1 MPVFAQ
7 FNFNDVDTT
16 ALDDA
21 LGNGAQ
27 LGTYRNGA
35 TAVGGQAVL
44 DGQDDIVKIYPD
56 DSYQMDRG
64 TLDIQFTL
72 GSDPLTGT
80 QTVLSRD
87 STGTTD
93 GGYHID
99 ILVDGSVVISHETA
113 TGTET
118 FGTAPGFAAPGDVV
132 KLSYSWDQGGAGGG
146 GGGPGGAAAGGGSAG
161 GAGVGGEGGN
171 GAAGLGR
178 SSSLTTFGSL
188 APASLVVWLVI
199 SFVTVPVPSSKM
211 DE

>member
-93 GGYHID
+93 GGLEFGLSSTIATYNTD
-99 ILVDGSVVISHETA
+99 DSFSNDGTTVYISGA
-113 TGTET
+113 
-118 FGTAPGFAAPGDVV
+118 FGKLTMGDV
-132 KLSYSWDQGGAGGG
+132 
-146 GGGPGGAAAGGGSAG
+146 GGAADALVGQVSGVALPAGS
-161 GAGVGGEGGN
+161 
-171 GAAGLGR
+171 R
-178 SSSLTTFGSL
+178 
-188 APASLVVWLVI
+188 
-199 SFVTVPVPSSKM
+199 M
-211 DE
+211 